1 MTTRPGGDVPL
12 APTRR
17 SRSTPAAPVAEFD
30 DADVVRGQAAA
41 VLGALGR
48 MQLKLDVLAREQS
61 EALARLEARLES
73 IERAVAQ
80 TEPAGGDS

>member
-1 MTTRPGGDVPL
+1 MTTRPGGDGAPL

-17 SRSTPAAPVAEFD
+17 TRSAPAQPAPDFD
-30 DADVVRGQAAA
+30 DADVARGQAAA

-61 EALARLEARLES
+61 EALARIEAMLLKLDRPGPG
-73 IERAVAQ
+73 
-80 TEPAGGDS
+80 PAL